1 MLQLRVYSPAE
12 FTGAV
17 TTLLSDDPAVSAL
30 SVARGASLLP
40 VGDVVTADIAREAA
54 NGIVDQLIEIGVHN
68 EGTVQ
73 LSEVPTWI
81 SRAGLTADRRAPG
94 QSADAVVWATSVQ
107 EAYEDSTVSWSYLSF
122 ITLATL
128 LASIGIVLD
137 SQILLIAAMV
147 LGPEFGAVVALGLSL
162 VRRRYALLRHAVW
175 ALIAGF
181 AVAIAAASLA
191 ALVARA
197 LGWVTAENVLAP
209 RPGTQ
214 FIYAPDKWSFI
225 VALIAGAAGVLAI
238 TSARSGGLVG
248 VFISVTTIP
257 AAGNI
262 ALGLAFWLPAE
273 ILGSTIQLI
282 LNISGM
288 AIAGWATLALQ
299 QTVWN
304 RIIPGRSGRAN
315 RSGDGR

>member
-1 MLQLRVYSPAE
+1 MLQLRIYSPARL
-12 FTGAV
+12 TGAV
-17 TTLLSDDPAVSAL
+17 TTMLSDDPAVSAL
-30 SVARGASLLP
+30 SVVRGASLLP
-40 VGDVVTADIAREAA
+40 IGDVVTADIAREAA
-54 NGIVDQLIEIGVHN
+54 NGIVDQLVEIGVHLQ
-68 EGTVQ
+68 GTVQ
-73 LSEVPTWI
+73 LVEVPTWI
-81 SRAGLTADRRAPG
+81 SKTGLAADRRAPG
-94 QSADAVVWATSVQ
+94 QSADAVVWATAVQ

-181 AVAIAAASLA
+181 AVAIVAASLA
-191 ALVARA
+191 ALAARA
-197 LGWVTAENVLAP
+197 LGWITAQDVLAP

-273 ILGSTIQLI
+273 IWGSTIQLI

-299 QTVWN
+299 QSVWT
-304 RIIPGRSGRAN
+304 RIIPQRSGRSN
-315 RSGDGR
+315 RSGNSS